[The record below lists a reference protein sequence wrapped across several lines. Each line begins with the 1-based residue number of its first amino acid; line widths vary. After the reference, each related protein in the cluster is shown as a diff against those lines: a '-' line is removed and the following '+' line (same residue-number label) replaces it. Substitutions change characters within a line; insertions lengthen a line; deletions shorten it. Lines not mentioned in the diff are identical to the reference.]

1 MAYTT
6 GTSTFNLD
14 LNDLIEEA
22 YERAGI
28 EVRTGYEFRTARRSL
43 NLLTIEWAN
52 RGINLWTIQEG
63 AIAMVTGQAVY
74 PIPDDTIDLLDHVI
88 RQNNGTASTQTD
100 INITRISEST
110 YSTIPNKLANGRP
123 IQVWVNR
130 QTAQTNAT
138 SITLASTI
146 TSTATT
152 IPLNSVSGLTTTGF
166 IKIDSETIGYTNIS
180 GNSLINCTRGQ
191 NGTTATAHT
200 GNTTNATAVSTGI
213 LQAAVSAQPGL
224 ALFGTTTVGGRSL
237 GDITGDS
244 SITSADALAYT
255 SWAAG
260 ANSNTSQVAWIE
272 GTLNPYILANPTTYA
287 AYITLGAAI
296 YVQNLPCINVWPTP
310 NAGGDYTF
318 IYWRLRRL
326 QDAGNGVNVEDIPFR
341 LIPCLVAGLAFYIAS
356 KRADAVPERVLF
368 LKQEYEQQW
377 LLASQE
383 DREKASDRFVPRQL
397 FY

>member
-6 GTSTFNLD
+6 GTVAFNLD
-14 LNDLIEEA
+14 LNDIIEEA

-43 NLLTIEWAN
+43 NLMTIEWAN

-63 AIAMVTGQAVY
+63 AITLVTGQAIY
-74 PIPDDTIDLLDHVI
+74 AIPDDTIDLLDHVV

-130 QTAQTNAT
+130 QTAQTNST
-138 SITLASTI
+138 SITLSSTV

-152 IPLNSVSGLTTTGF
+152 IPLSSVVGLTTTGF
-166 IKIDSETIGYTNIS
+166 IKIDSETIGYTNID
-180 GNSLINCTRGQ
+180 GNSLINCVRGQ
-191 NGTTATAHT
+191 NNTTAASHT
-200 GNTTNATAVSTGI
+200 S
-213 LQAAVSAQPGL
+213 
-224 ALFGTTTVGGRSL
+224 
-237 GDITGDS
+237 
-244 SITSADALAYT
+244 
-255 SWAAG
+255 
-260 ANSNTSQVAWIE
+260 
-272 GTLNPYILANPTTYA
+272 
-287 AYITLGAAI
+287 GAAI
-296 YVQNLPCINVWPTP
+296 FVQNLPCINVWPTP
-310 NAGGDYTF
+310 NSGGDYTF
-318 IYWRLRRL
+318 VYWRLRRM
-326 QDAGNGVNVEDIPFR
+326 QDAGNGVNVQDIPFR

-356 KRADAVPERVLF
+356 KRADANPDRITF

-383 DREKASDRFVPRQL
+383 DRDKAADRFVPRML